1 MISQKN
7 FAEKRLFSNQNEQF
21 LEDKII
27 KYDFEEKIVLLEK
40 NGKVPINKFSDK
52 DQAYILQ
59 WNQKN
64 GFESTMRFK
73 MEIQRER
80 WSQIKGE
87 QSKTPVFVD
96 IYRLPHLNTLTH
108 NITYLNDYESYTS
121 IDLEAVGFKL
131 KLRNQNF
138 FPIENITVE
147 SKIISEKQKY
157 IISDS
162 IFEIKN
168 DLFSDVT
175 TIRKIHSRKESIS
188 VIIPLEEINCYSAS
202 AILSEHKIDRSNI
215 SIDNTET
222 SITGLSDLENHYRK
236 RSDKLIGVWFRVGI
250 QSPNGDFFWRNISVP
265 EKLCKELKWDEI

>member
-1 MISQKN
+1 M
-7 FAEKRLFSNQNEQF
+7 
-21 LEDKII
+21 
-27 KYDFEEKIVLLEK
+27 VLEK
-40 NGKVPINKFSDK
+40 NGKAPLNKFSDK

-80 WSQIKGE
+80 WSQIKHD

-96 IYRLPHLNTLTH
+96 IYRLPHLDTLNH
-108 NITYLNDYESYTS
+108 NITYLNDYESYSS
-121 IDLEAVGFKL
+121 IDLEAVGFNL

-138 FPIENITVE
+138 FPIKNITVE

-157 IISDS
+157 ITSDS
-162 IFEIKN
+162 IFEIKD

-175 TIRKIHSRKESIS
+175 TLRKVHSRKESIS
-188 VIIPLEEINCYSAS
+188 VVIPLEEINCYSAS

-215 SIDNTET
+215 SIDNIET
-222 SITGLSDLENHYRK
+222 SISGLSDLENHYRQ

-250 QSPNGDFFWRNISVP
+250 PSPNGDFFWRNVSIP

>member
-7 FAEKRLFSNQNEQF
+7 FAEKRLFSNQDNQN

-27 KYDFEEKIVLLEK
+27 KYDFEKKIVLLEK

-73 MEIQRER
+73 IEIQRER
-80 WSQIKGE
+80 WSQIKQD
-87 QSKTPVFVD
+87 QSRTPVFVD
-96 IYRLPHLNTLTH
+96 IYRLPHLDTLNH
-108 NITYLNDYESYTS
+108 NITYLNDYESYSS
-121 IDLEAVGFKL
+121 INLEAVGFNL

-138 FPIENITVE
+138 FPIQNITVE

-157 IISDS
+157 ITSDS
-162 IFEIKN
+162 IFEIKD

-175 TIRKIHSRKESIS
+175 TFKEVHYRRESIS

-202 AILSEHKIDRSNI
+202 AILSEHKIGRSNI
-215 SIDNTET
+215 SIDNIET
-222 SITGLSDLENHYRK
+222 SISGLSDLENHYRK

-250 QSPNGDFFWRNISVP
+250 QSPNGDFFWRNVSVP